1 RTALAAD
8 PALRSFVNSLLAK
21 YPDELPNRPDFDP
34 RALNTNAPQRI
45 DELNGSLRL
54 DRDAGRD
61 ARLALSHA
69 LGRQR
74 IDAFQFVAGQN
85 PDTEIHNHRSRIS
98 YTLSRSPAAEMSL
111 GFGFTRVRSDLR
123 PEPNAAPMRIRI
135 GFQIEELGP
144 DSHFPIHRAQNS
156 YRAGAVFR
164 RLLDGGRHALTFGG
178 DLTRFQLNGI
188 ETNNARG
195 FFSFT
200 NNFGR
205 TAIENLRRGTPATYE
220 VSLGALAR
228 GFRNWTANLF
238 LGDQWKVNS
247 RLQVYYGLRFNLDT
261 TPTEVNALNV
271 LPYGCDCN
279 NFSPRLSIAWRLPGD
294 WMARTS
300 YTVSFGQILPV
311 TYQQVR
317 NNLPLVLYIQVQNPD
332 LLDPLRGIN
341 LSDPSGRAVPTI
353 FSPDLVAPYVHQY
366 NFSLERALGRG
377 YTLRLAYIG
386 SRGIKLLNSHV
397 DNRALPIAPLTLDT
411 VDQRRPDPR
420 YYEIN
425 RIVNGGIAY
434 LDAVQAAVEGSYRN
448 GLAWAAAYTFGKAI
462 DQGSDYAFT
471 AAGRD
476 LLRARSQSQFESF
489 KDKKSL
495 STFDSPHAL
504 LAWYAY
510 DLPIGRGARGGWSM
524 LARDWQISG
533 SALLKSGTPLTL
545 YIGSDA
551 PGFGN
556 VDGGPS
562 DRPNI
567 LDPSILGMSVNDPD
581 TAPLILRRDRFAFIR
596 PYENRGS
603 LGRNTFRKDS
613 IANLNAAITR
623 QWRWGGATA
632 EKTLLFRVEAFNLTN
647 HPQFDEPQ
655 RNLTSPSF
663 GRITNTL
670 NDGRVLQVGIRLLL

>member
-1 RTALAAD
+1 
-8 PALRSFVNSLLAK
+8 
-21 YPDELPNRPDFDP
+21 
-34 RALNTNAPQRI
+34 
-45 DELNGSLRL
+45 
-54 DRDAGRD
+54 
-61 ARLALSHA
+61 
-69 LGRQR
+69 
-74 IDAFQFVAGQN
+74 
-85 PDTEIHNHRSRIS
+85 
-98 YTLSRSPAAEMSL
+98 
-111 GFGFTRVRSDLR
+111 
-123 PEPNAAPMRIRI
+123 
-135 GFQIEELGP
+135 
-144 DSHFPIHRAQNS
+144 
-156 YRAGAVFR
+156 
-164 RLLDGGRHALTFGG
+164 
-178 DLTRFQLNGI
+178 
-188 ETNNARG
+188 
-195 FFSFT
+195 
-200 NNFGR
+200 
-205 TAIENLRRGTPATYE
+205 
-220 VSLGALAR
+220 
-228 GFRNWTANLF
+228 
-238 LGDQWKVNS
+238 
-247 RLQVYYGLRFNLDT
+247 
-261 TPTEVNALNV
+261 
-271 LPYGCDCN
+271 
-279 NFSPRLSIAWRLPGD
+279 
-294 WMARTS
+294 
-300 YTVSFGQILPV
+300 
-311 TYQQVR
+311 
-317 NNLPLVLYIQVQNPD
+317 
-332 LLDPLRGIN
+332 
-341 LSDPSGRAVPTI
+341 
-353 FSPDLVAPYVHQY
+353 
-366 NFSLERALGRG
+366 SLERALGRG

-397 DNRALPIAPLTLDT
+397 DNRALPIAPLTLDS

-581 TAPLILRRDRFAFIR
+581 TAPLVLRRDRFAFIR